1 MGNTF
6 RDLSHIRW
14 SRDAIY
20 SVSLSNIVILYLNF
34 KSVLNNKNIFK
45 KHKSQ
50 ITQAWRYIP
59 VIQVFVKLRQE
70 GHVHN
75 GLYSKPLV
83 KTPRE
88 K

>member
-6 RDLSHIRW
+6 GDLSHIRW
-14 SRDAIY
+14 SRDVIY
-20 SVSLSNIVILYLNF
+20 SVSLSNIYLNF
-34 KSVLNNKNIFK
+34 KSVLNNKNIFN

-75 GLYSKPLV
+75 GLYSKPLA
-83 KTPRE
+83 KTPR
-88 K
+88 KK